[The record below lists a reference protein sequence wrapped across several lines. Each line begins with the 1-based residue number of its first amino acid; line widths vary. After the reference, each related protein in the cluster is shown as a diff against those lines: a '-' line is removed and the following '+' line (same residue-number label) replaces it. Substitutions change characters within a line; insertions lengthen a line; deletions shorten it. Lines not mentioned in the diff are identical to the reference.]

1 MSSGQ
6 GSKAWRVAVGGFALE
21 SVSFLPVET
30 GIDDF
35 EREARRGA
43 ALTEGLAGTATVAG
57 GFLRALGAAGAP
69 GVDIVP
75 LVYTDCSAA
84 GHSSD
89 AAFDHY
95 RDELLARLRAAQAD
109 GGPLDGVLLFLH
121 GAMTT
126 PSRVD
131 PEGDLLQALRDTLG
145 PDLPV
150 MVAFDLHANLSPRTA
165 ELCTALFGFHY
176 SPHIDMAET
185 GARAARCLLAKLN
198 GTADPRVVLV
208 KPPVTLPSIF
218 TATALEPLQD
228 VVADSVSLPAKVPGI
243 LDASVF
249 CGFAYADTPDLGFSV
264 AVVAD
269 GDRVLAEAEAARL
282 AWRIWVLREPLLH
295 EELVDDLDGG
305 LAKAARIARENASRD
320 AGPVVLL
327 EHADRFNDSTWAL
340 HRLIAEADGLAV
352 HCPYLWDAETAGAAV
367 EAGAGAT
374 IKVRL
379 GGKSSDRSG
388 GPIAA
393 EAEVL
398 WAGDKAF
405 TGTGPMR
412 KGRHIDLGPS
422 ALLRLGTV
430 TVSVISVCTSAIDLD
445 ALEQFGIDFAAQ
457 DIVLLRSKTHFRA
470 VYEPLA
476 AAIVIVDTPDWGT
489 ADLAQ
494 LPYRH
499 VRPGIFPLDRKA
511 EWAGNGDNQQDTRRM
526 AAGQG
531 DD

>member
-1 MSSGQ
+1 MSSRVN
-6 GSKAWRVAVGGFALE
+6 SKAWRVAVGGFALE

-30 GIDDF
+30 GIADF
-35 EREARRGA
+35 EHEARRGQQ
-43 ALTEGLAGTATVAG
+43 LIEDLAGTASVGG
-57 GFLRALGAAGAP
+57 GFLQVLQDAGAE
-69 GVDIVP
+69 IVP

-84 GHSSD
+84 GHASD
-89 AAFDHY
+89 ESFQRY
-95 RDELLARLRAAQAD
+95 RDEILD
-109 GGPLDGVLLFLH
+109 GIAGAGPLDGVLLFLH

-126 PSRVD
+126 PSRTD
-131 PEGDLLQALRDTLG
+131 PEGDLLQALRERCGFDV
-145 PDLPV
+145 PV
-150 MVAFDLHANLSPRTA
+150 MVGFDLHANLSPRTA
-165 ELCTALFGFHY
+165 ELCDALFGFHF
-176 SPHIDMAET
+176 SPHVDMAET

-198 GTADPRVVLV
+198 GTADPQVALV

-218 TATALEPLQD
+218 TATALAPLQD
-228 VVADSVSLPAKVPGI
+228 IVADSLALPKKVPGI

-269 GDRVLAEAEAARL
+269 GSRELAQQEAERL
-282 AWRIWVLREPLLH
+282 AWRVWTLREALLH
-295 EELVDDLDGG
+295 EELVDDLDAG
-305 LAKAARIARENASRD
+305 LAKAKRIARANER
-320 AGPVVLL
+320 PVVLL

-340 HRLIAEADGLAV
+340 QRLIEDADGLAV

-367 EAGAGAT
+367 QAGAGAR
-374 IKVRL
+374 IKVSL
-379 GGKSSDRSG
+379 GGKSSERAG
-388 GPIAA
+388 GPVEA

-398 WAGDKAF
+398 WAGHKVF

-412 KGRHIDLGPS
+412 QGRRIDLGPA

-445 ALEQFGIDFAAQ
+445 ALEQFGIDVTAQ

-470 VYEPLA
+470 VYQPLA

-499 VRPGIFPLDRKA
+499 VRPGIFPLDREA
-511 EWAGNGDNQQDTRRM
+511 AWPGGAGKQQEARRL